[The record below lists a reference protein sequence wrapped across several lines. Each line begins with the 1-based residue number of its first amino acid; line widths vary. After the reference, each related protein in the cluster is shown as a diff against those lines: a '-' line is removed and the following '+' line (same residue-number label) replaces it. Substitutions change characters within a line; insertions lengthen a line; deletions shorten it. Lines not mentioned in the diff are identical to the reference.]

1 MKKRRQDS
9 KFWRRQARRYDRAID
24 LLNRRFDQMALD
36 VAAEVEGAQVLEIAA
51 GTGLVT
57 RRLRARAKQV
67 IATDQSVEMLD
78 ILRARMA
85 DIGAA
90 NVQEKIAD
98 AVELPFE
105 NASFD
110 AVVMAN
116 IIHLLP
122 SPMQALMEAQR
133 VLRPGG
139 VLCIPTFCHGETAL
153 AQVVSRILGI
163 VRFPVVTRFS
173 GETLAMLVEDAGYS
187 LIKQSTYSGMLPIVS
202 IVARATVRGPTVS

>member
-1 MKKRRQDS
+1 MTKKRQDNE
-9 KFWRRQARRYDRAID
+9 FWRRQARRYDRAID
-24 LLNRRFDQMALD
+24 LLNRRFDQMAID

-57 RRLRARAKQV
+57 RRLVARAEQV
-67 IATDQSVEMLD
+67 VATDQSVEMLD
-78 ILRARMA
+78 ILRARMKE
-85 DIGAA
+85 IGAH
-90 NVQEKIAD
+90 NVETKIAD
-98 AVELPFE
+98 ATELPFE

-116 IIHLLP
+116 LIHLLP
-122 SPMQALMEAQR
+122 SPMQALVEAQR

-153 AQVVSRILGI
+153 ARVVSRILGV

-173 GETLAMLVEDAGYS
+173 GDTLAMLVEDAGYS
-187 LIKQSTYSGMLPIVS
+187 LVKHSTYSGMLPIAS
-202 IVARATVRGPTVS
+202 IVARRPS